1 MFKAEKEEK
10 KIIYH
15 EEHKIEV
22 QSKCFSSKDLIVKKK
37 FLFKAYN
44 TIEPNTPNHGINNH
58 QGEWKNSDVKVK
70 KEDNFV
76 ILSENEKKLLNFNS
90 NLNDKKASLIID
102 SYKLN
107 ELKRI
112 RTMTIQTNDDIQEK
126 KGTCF
131 FSFY

>member
-15 EEHKIEV
+15 DEHKIEV
-22 QSKCFSSKDLIVKKK
+22 QSKCFSSKDLIVKKE

-44 TIEPNTPNHGINNH
+44 TTEPNTPNHR
-58 QGEWKNSDVKVK
+58 GEWKNSDVKVK

-107 ELKRI
+107 ELKSI
-112 RTMTIQTNDDIQEK
+112 RTTTIQINDDIQEK
-126 KGTCF
+126 KGTCC